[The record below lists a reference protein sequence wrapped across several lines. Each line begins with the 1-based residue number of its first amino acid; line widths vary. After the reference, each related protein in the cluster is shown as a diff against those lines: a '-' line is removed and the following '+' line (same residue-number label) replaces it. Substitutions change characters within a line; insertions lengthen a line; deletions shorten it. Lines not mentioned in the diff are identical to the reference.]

1 VDAVSAFKCP
11 RIAPWLDQVHTLKV
25 NRQEAQALCGLT
37 VQSDAEIARAAQW
50 LHSQGVQHLVLS
62 LGARGVYW
70 SDQHGAH
77 GWQSTV
83 PSAVVN
89 VTGGGDALMAGLA
102 HGFVSHQSLEETT
115 PFALACAALTLS
127 SEQANHPSLSVVSVL
142 QLLRS
147 AAQ

>member
-25 NRQEAQALCGLT
+25 NRQEAQALCGLA
-37 VQSDAEIARAAQW
+37 VQSDAEIERAAQW

-70 SDQHGAH
+70 SDRHGAH

-89 VTGGGDALMAGLA
+89 VTGGGDALMAGLV
-102 HGFVSHQSLEETT
+102 HGFVSHQSLEETI

-127 SEQANHPSLSVVSVL
+127 SEQANHPGLSVVSVL